1 MLFPWLMNAIFRFLN
16 TPMSLVQL
24 SNDCTNACHEQSN
37 LLSST
42 CFALTT
48 NHNAVNKYSKWK
60 RLTTSVFLCRR
71 LVRTRSKSW
80 EPPLPRRRDID
91 GHLKFH
97 TEICHA
103 FFTLKSMMGKIYKCQ
118 TLQHGKMERQTILPA
133 GASFPSH
140 SYPRISITWNP
151 TQSLGVFE

>member
-103 FFTLKSMMGKIYKCQ
+103 FFYPEIYDGKD
-118 TLQHGKMERQTILPA
+118 LQMSDTATWQNGKTNNPSSGCILPLPFLPKNINHME
-133 GASFPSH
+133 SFPEFGG
-140 SYPRISITWNP
+140 I
-151 TQSLGVFE
+151 